1 MKARIRITMVTGTA
15 FVYEYDGEEPGSEEK
30 VIAYIGECLQ
40 NEDFIDFET
49 GRFILAV
56 PHIVSIESSRLTQPF

>member
-1 MKARIRITMVTGTA
+1 MNPYIRIRMVDGTT
-15 FVYEYDGEEPGSEEK
+15 FVRKYDPDLETEEG
-30 VIAYIGECLQ
+30 VIAFLGECLQ
-40 NEDFIDFET
+40 NENFIDFET